1 MYEARING
9 SFILKR
15 HPREVIKCDKYT
27 NFNLMLLEQKYMEEL
42 KKELD
47 KLIANKSSNT
57 QFISKL
63 LTDKYGES
71 AATIF

>member
-1 MYEARING
+1 
-9 SFILKR
+9 
-15 HPREVIKCDKYT
+15 
-27 NFNLMLLEQKYMEEL
+27 MEEL

-63 LTDKYGES
+63 LNDKYGES
-71 AATIF
+71 AATVF